1 MPRVRRVR
9 RVVIM
14 GAGGRDFH
22 NFNMFFKDSPRYE
35 VVAFTASAQIP
46 GIDDRRYPRSMAGKQ
61 YPKGIPI
68 LSEQE
73 LPRIVRERDVDLVV
87 FAYSDVSHEYVMHK
101 ASWVASL
108 GCDFMLMGPK
118 VTQLKSKVPV
128 VSVTAVRTGSG
139 KSQTTRKVCEV
150 LKRLGKRVVAIRHP
164 MPYGELSRQGVQR
177 FATYAD
183 LDRHRCTIEERE
195 EYEPHLDRGTIV
207 YAGVDYKEILAAA
220 EREADVIVWD
230 GGNNDFSFFR
240 PDLSIVV
247 ADPHRP
253 GHERLY
259 HPGETNLR
267 LAHVVVINKETTTD
281 YANIEAVRAS
291 VQQVNPEAV
300 IIDAASPITVDRPE
314 LIRGRRALVIEDGPT
329 MTHGEMRYGAGVIAA
344 RRFGA
349 KEIVDPRPWL
359 VGEIKET
366 FRQYPEIGPLLPAMG
381 YSPEQIRDMERTI
394 NATECD
400 VVVVATPID
409 LRRLMN
415 LDIPSVRVGYDL
427 EEIGRPKLEDVLA
440 ETMAKL
446 EKGRRLPGSSKAPK
460 SGIRKAAR
468 KAGPVPPR
476 FRVTRRTPSTPSTG
490 RRGARRRAR

>member
-1 MPRVRRVR
+1 MRRAR

-22 NFNMFFKDSPRYE
+22 NFNIFFKNHPGYE

-46 GIDDRRYPRSMAGKQ
+46 GIDDRRYPRSLAGAR

-68 LSEQE
+68 ASEQE
-73 LPRIVRERDVDLVV
+73 LPRIVREHDIDLVV

-101 ASWVASL
+101 ASWIASL
-108 GCDFMLMGPK
+108 GPDFALMGPK
-118 VTQLKSKVPV
+118 TTQLKSKVPV
-128 VSVTAVRTGSG
+128 VSITAVRTGSG

-150 LKRLGKRVVAIRHP
+150 LKTMGKRVVVIRHP

-183 LDRHRCTIEERE
+183 LARHKCTIEERE

-207 YAGVDYKEILAAA
+207 YAGVDYAEILAAA
-220 EREADVIVWD
+220 EKEADVIVWD

-253 GHERLY
+253 GHERSY

-281 YANIEAVRAS
+281 YANIETVRAS
-291 VQQVNPEAV
+291 AREMNPGATV
-300 IIDAASPITVDRPE
+300 IDAASPISVDRPD
-314 LIRGRRALVIEDGPT
+314 LILGRRALVIEDGPT
-329 MTHGEMRYGAGVIAA
+329 LTHGEMRYGAGVIAA
-344 RRFGA
+344 KRCGA
-349 KEIVDPRPWL
+349 SEIVDPRPWL
-359 VGEIKET
+359 VGEIRDT
-366 FRQYPEIGPLLPAMG
+366 FRQYPEIGALLPAMG
-381 YSPEQIRDMERTI
+381 YSKEQIRDMERTI
-394 NATECD
+394 NACECD

-415 LDIPSVRVGYDL
+415 IQKPSVRVGYEL
-427 EEIGRPKLEDVLA
+427 EEIGRPKLEDVIGEMLA
-440 ETMAKL
+440 GLSKKRASRTGARAK
-446 EKGRRLPGSSKAPK
+446 KVRRAPR

-468 KAGPVPPR
+468 K
-476 FRVTRRTPSTPSTG
+476 
-490 RRGARRRAR
+490 